1 VRTWIRSE
9 EDEGKYE
16 EYEDIIKELDP
27 PLMAVLPL
35 VIGREDETLGRPSS
49 SQAPSHVL
57 QNRFGWWQNL
67 EGLSNLPLPW
77 QTIFSEDLSTWLE
90 GLSLVE

>member
-57 QNRFGWWQNL
+57 QNRFAL
-67 EGLSNLPLPW
+67 KTVISLFYLSWFKYSPAYDGGK
-77 QTIFSEDLSTWLE
+77 TSK
-90 GLSLVE
+90 V